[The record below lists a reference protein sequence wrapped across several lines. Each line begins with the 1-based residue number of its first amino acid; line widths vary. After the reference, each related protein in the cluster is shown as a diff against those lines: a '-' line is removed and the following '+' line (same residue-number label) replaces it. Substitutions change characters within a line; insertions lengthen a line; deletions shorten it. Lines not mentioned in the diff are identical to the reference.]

1 MCIYDEDVYFL
12 KWSAGIWRRNS
23 PCNMDQI
30 YLVKYSVTKRLGE
43 KTTQKSHNVELQV
56 TNPGVNIL
64 VSHLWAVLL
73 LDVLASLVGVNLF
86 QPWCHHHLGF
96 HCGATCY
103 FYVLQPSNDERQ
115 KEQRSK
121 ESKGFAVGCPETVSP
136 GRPLIHFLSLDP
148 CLILCS
154 LLWSGTF
161 QPSERERTH
170 SLCIAPLSRHLLLFG
185 SVGLSTPPA
194 DPGWLARI

>member
-64 VSHLWAVLL
+64 VSHLWTVLL
-73 LDVLASLVGVNLF
+73 VDVLASPVGVNLF

-115 KEQRSK
+115 KKQRSK

-136 GRPLIHFLSLDP
+136 GRPLINFLSLDP
-148 CLILCS
+148 CLILVFS
-154 LLWSGTF
+154 SVKWDLSGF
-161 QPSERERTH
+161 REREHTV
-170 SLCIAPLSRHLLLFG
+170 
-185 SVGLSTPPA
+185 SVYSSCFPTLTVV
-194 DPGWLARI
+194 W